1 MTNCTAGHPYGYHVV
16 TMACAVTVTDET
28 VNDRIACLDM
38 PAYLLPFSQTYS
50 RAEQALQL
58 ERQQLLQLP

>member
-1 MTNCTAGHPYGYHVV
+1 
-16 TMACAVTVTDET
+16 MACAVSVTDET